1 MAQTHHYLFDTSGTY
16 NDATGSSNFTNVY
29 GSIYSGGLINQCYQ
43 IASYNLMD
51 SVNAYTSANLLPTS
65 GAFSVAFWIKSWGT
79 GSGGGTALQLGTT
92 GIFFRGYAKYN
103 EFAVGQ
109 TTPTFQTKSVYSAFD
124 NVTWHHLAFV
134 YNGSTWT
141 IYVNGSVP
149 TQYGTNFTPNSA
161 TYNASTQFQIAG
173 DVSGGGYY
181 IDDLRVYNS
190 AIDSTEV
197 TFLYNG
203 GSGTQ
208 SDSGGGGGGS
218 ATQLSVVTQPTR
230 SYSTKNI
237 ATQPVV
243 NLLTSGGTVDGSAT
257 NTVFANVVSGAGAIG
272 GSTSVSATS
281 GVATFSGL
289 SVTGFG
295 PIGLGFTASG
305 LTAAYAT
312 SFLVD
317 IPVPVRPIRSETSGL
332 IPTSGQLQIG
342 ELAIN
347 IADQKG
353 YVKKADGTIA
363 TVWQAGSSLTSG
375 YVTSGYIGNAAVVS
389 GSIGSGQI
397 GTFHLASGVGGGGA
411 SLTSGSVT
419 SGYIGNAAIVS
430 GSVGSGQIGTIHFS
444 SGSVTKFTSSASAP
458 SSPSE
463 GDRWYYTTDGI
474 LLTYVNDGSSSQ
486 WVQF

>member
-1 MAQTHHYLFDTSGTY
+1 MAQTHHYLFDTATLFTDS
-16 NDATGSSNFTNVY
+16 TGSENFSNSLGTINA
-29 GSIYSGGLINQCYQ
+29 SGKINQGFRFEY
-43 IASYNLMD
+43 IAMMP
-51 SVNAYTSANLLPTS
+51 TSTANNLLPTS
-65 GAFSVAFWIKSWGT
+65 GAFTIAFWMNESFSGAYLQLFNIGDMSVGLFGKDNELTVTQT
-79 GSGGGTALQLGTT
+79 GSGS
-92 GIFFRGYAKYN
+92 
-103 EFAVGQ
+103 
-109 TTPTFQTKSVYSAFD
+109 FQITKSGGSYAHYIIS
-124 NVTWHHLAFV
+124 T
-134 YNGSTWT
+134 NGSGTWT
-141 IYVNGSVP
+141 VYKNNVSQVLTG
-149 TQYGTNFTPNSA
+149 TQWTPNA
-161 TYNASTQFQIAG
+161 TTYNSTSDF
-173 DVSGGGYY
+173 SFNGGGNGDPVL
-181 IDDLRVYNS
+181 IDDLRIYNEVIDGTERAFIYNS
-190 AIDSTEV
+190 
-197 TFLYNG
+197 

-218 ATQLSVVTQPTR
+218 ATQLSVLTQPTR

-243 NLLTSGGTVDGSAT
+243 NLLTSGGTVDGAAT
-257 NTVFANVVSGAGAIG
+257 NTVFANVVSGAATIG

-289 SVTGFG
+289 SITGFG

-305 LTAAYAT
+305 LTAAYT
-312 SFLVD
+312 NTFLVD

-363 TVWQAGSSLTSG
+363 TVWQAG
-375 YVTSGYIGNAAVVS
+375 
-389 GSIGSGQI
+389 
-397 GTFHLASGVGGGGA
+397 GA
-411 SLTSGSVT
+411 SLASGSVT
-419 SGYIGNAAIVS
+419 SGFIGNAAVVS

-444 SGSVTKFTSSASAP
+444 SGSVAKFTSSSSAP

-463 GDRWYYTTDGI
+463 GDRWYYTDDGV

>member
-1 MAQTHHYLFDTSGTY
+1 MAQTHHYLFDT
-16 NDATGSSNFTNVY
+16 ATGFNDSTGSDNFSNSLGTINA
-29 GSIYSGGLINQCYQ
+29 SGKINQGFRFEY
-43 IASYNLMD
+43 ITMMP
-51 SVNAYTSANLLPTS
+51 TSTANNLLPTS
-65 GAFSVAFWIKSWGT
+65 GAFTIAFWMNENFGGYYLQLFNIGDMNVGLFGKDNELTVAQT
-79 GSGGGTALQLGTT
+79 GSSS
-92 GIFFRGYAKYN
+92 
-103 EFAVGQ
+103 
-109 TTPTFQTKSVYSAFD
+109 FQITKSGGSYAHYIIS
-124 NVTWHHLAFV
+124 T
-134 YNGSTWT
+134 NGSGTWT
-141 IYVNGSVP
+141 IYKNNVSQTP
-149 TQYGTNFTPNSA
+149 TGTSNWTPNA
-161 TYNASTQFQIAG
+161 TTYNSTSDF
-173 DVSGGGYY
+173 SFNGGGNGDPVF
-181 IDDLRVYNS
+181 IDDLRIYNEV
-190 AIDSTEV
+190 IDSTERA
-197 TFLYNG
+197 FIYNSG
-203 GSGTQ
+203 TGTQ

-218 ATQLSVVTQPTR
+218 ATQLSVLTQPTR
-230 SYSTKNI
+230 SYSTRNI
-237 ATQPVV
+237 PTQPVI
-243 NLLTSGGTVDGSAT
+243 NLLTSGGTVDGAAT

-317 IPVPVRPIRSETSGL
+317 IPIPIRPIRSETSGL

-363 TVWQAGSSLTSG
+363 TVWQAGGGASLTSG
-375 YVTSGYIGNAAVVS
+375 SVTSGFIGNAAVVS

-419 SGYIGNAAIVS
+419 SGYIGNAAVVS

-444 SGSVTKFTSSASAP
+444 SGSVAKFTSSSSAP
-458 SSPSE
+458 SSPNE
-463 GDRWYYTTDGI
+463 GDRWYYTTDGV

>member
-1 MAQTHHYLFDTSGTY
+1 MAQTHHYLFDTATLFTDS
-16 NDATGSSNFTNVY
+16 TGSENFSNSLGTINA
-29 GSIYSGGLINQCYQ
+29 SGKINQGFRFEY
-43 IASYNLMD
+43 IAMMP
-51 SVNAYTSANLLPTS
+51 TSTANNLLPTS
-65 GAFSVAFWIKSWGT
+65 GAFTIAFWMNESFSGAYLQLFNIGDMNVGLFGKDNELTVTQT
-79 GSGGGTALQLGTT
+79 GSGS
-92 GIFFRGYAKYN
+92 
-103 EFAVGQ
+103 
-109 TTPTFQTKSVYSAFD
+109 FQITKSGGSYAHYIIS
-124 NVTWHHLAFV
+124 T
-134 YNGSTWT
+134 NGSGTWT
-141 IYVNGSVP
+141 VYKNNVSQVLTG
-149 TQYGTNFTPNSA
+149 TQWTPNA
-161 TYNASTQFQIAG
+161 TTYNSTSDF
-173 DVSGGGYY
+173 SFNGGGNGDPVL
-181 IDDLRVYNS
+181 IDDLRIYNEVIDGTERAFIYNS
-190 AIDSTEV
+190 
-197 TFLYNG
+197 

-218 ATQLSVVTQPTR
+218 ATQLSVLTQPTR

-243 NLLTSGGTVDGSAT
+243 NLLTSGGTVDGAAT
-257 NTVFANVVSGAGAIG
+257 NTVFANVVSGAATIG

-289 SVTGFG
+289 SITGFG

-305 LTAAYAT
+305 LTAAYT
-312 SFLVD
+312 NTFLVD

-363 TVWQAGSSLTSG
+363 TVWQAG
-375 YVTSGYIGNAAVVS
+375 
-389 GSIGSGQI
+389 
-397 GTFHLASGVGGGGA
+397 GA
-411 SLTSGSVT
+411 SLASGSVT
-419 SGYIGNAAIVS
+419 SGFIGNAAVVS

-444 SGSVTKFTSSASAP
+444 SGSVAKFTSSSSAP

-463 GDRWYYTTDGI
+463 GDRWYYTDDGV

>member
-1 MAQTHHYLFDTSGTY
+1 MAQTHHYLFDT
-16 NDATGSSNFTNVY
+16 ATGFNDSTGSDNFVNTTGTINA
-29 GSIYSGGLINQCYQ
+29 SGKINQGFLFEY
-43 IASYNLMD
+43 ITNFP
-51 SVNAYTSANLLPTS
+51 TSTANNLLPTS
-65 GAFSVAFWIKSWGT
+65 GAFTIAFWMNENFGGYGLLLFTVGDMSVSVYGKSSEIGVYQT
-79 GSGGGTALQLGTT
+79 GSGTFYFPRTGGSYTHYIIST
-92 GIFFRGYAKYN
+92 
-103 EFAVGQ
+103 
-109 TTPTFQTKSVYSAFD
+109 
-124 NVTWHHLAFV
+124 
-134 YNGSTWT
+134 NGSGTWT
-141 IYVNGSVP
+141 VYKNNVSQ
-149 TQYGTNFTPNSA
+149 TLTGTSNWTPNA
-161 TYNASTQFQIAG
+161 TTYNSTSDF
-173 DVSGGGYY
+173 SFNGGGNGDPVF
-181 IDDLRVYNS
+181 IDDLRIYNEV
-190 AIDSTEV
+190 IDSTERA
-197 TFLYNG
+197 FIYNS

-208 SDSGGGGGGS
+208 SDSGGGGS
-218 ATQLSVVTQPTR
+218 ATQLSVLTQPTR
-230 SYSTKNI
+230 SYSTRNI

-243 NLLTSGGTVDGSAT
+243 NLLTSGGTVDGAAT

-317 IPVPVRPIRSETSGL
+317 IPVPIRPIRSETSGL

-363 TVWQAGSSLTSG
+363 TVWQAGGGASLTSG
-375 YVTSGYIGNAAVVS
+375 SVTSGFIGNAAVVS

-397 GTFHLASGVGGGGA
+397 GQFHLASGVGGGGA

-419 SGYIGNAAIVS
+419 SGFIGNAAVVS

-444 SGSVTKFTSSASAP
+444 SGSVAKFTSSSSAP

-463 GDRWYYTTDGI
+463 GDRWYYTTDGV

>member
-1 MAQTHHYLFDTSGTY
+1 MAQTHHYLFDTATLFTDS
-16 NDATGSSNFTNVY
+16 TGSENFSNSLGTINA
-29 GSIYSGGLINQCYQ
+29 SGKINQGFRFEY
-43 IASYNLMD
+43 IAMMP
-51 SVNAYTSANLLPTS
+51 TSTANNLLPTS
-65 GAFSVAFWIKSWGT
+65 GAFTIAFWMNESFSGAYLQLFNIGDMNVGLFGKDNELTVAQT
-79 GSGGGTALQLGTT
+79 GSGSFQVIKSGGS
-92 GIFFRGYAKYN
+92 YAHYIIS
-103 EFAVGQ
+103 
-109 TTPTFQTKSVYSAFD
+109 T
-124 NVTWHHLAFV
+124 
-134 YNGSTWT
+134 NGSGTWT
-141 IYVNGSVP
+141 VYKNNVSQVLTG
-149 TQYGTNFTPNSA
+149 TQWTPNA
-161 TYNASTQFQIAG
+161 TTYNSTSDF
-173 DVSGGGYY
+173 SFNGGGNGDPVL
-181 IDDLRVYNS
+181 IDDLRIYNEVIDGTERAFIYNS
-190 AIDSTEV
+190 
-197 TFLYNG
+197 

-218 ATQLSVVTQPTR
+218 ATQLSVLTQPTR

-243 NLLTSGGTVDGSAT
+243 NLLTSGGTVDGAAT
-257 NTVFANVVSGAGAIG
+257 NTVFANVVSGAATIG

-289 SVTGFG
+289 SITGFG

-305 LTAAYAT
+305 LTAAYT
-312 SFLVD
+312 NTFLVD

-363 TVWQAGSSLTSG
+363 TVWQAG
-375 YVTSGYIGNAAVVS
+375 
-389 GSIGSGQI
+389 
-397 GTFHLASGVGGGGA
+397 GA
-411 SLTSGSVT
+411 SLASGSVT
-419 SGYIGNAAIVS
+419 SGFIGNAAVVS

-444 SGSVTKFTSSASAP
+444 SGSVAKFTSSSSAP

-463 GDRWYYTTDGI
+463 GDRWYYTDDGV

>member
-1 MAQTHHYLFDTSGTY
+1 MAQTHHYLFDT
-16 NDATGSSNFTNVY
+16 ATGFNDSTGSENFSNLMGTINA
-29 GSIYSGGLINQCYQ
+29 SGKINQGFRFEY
-43 IASYNLMD
+43 IAMMP
-51 SVNAYTSANLLPTS
+51 TSTANNLLPTS
-65 GAFSVAFWIKSWGT
+65 GAFTIAFWMNENFSGAYLQLFNIGNMSVGLLGKDNELSVEQS
-79 GSGGGTALQLGTT
+79 GSGGFYLQKSG
-92 GIFFRGYAKYN
+92 GSYAHYIIS
-103 EFAVGQ
+103 
-109 TTPTFQTKSVYSAFD
+109 T
-124 NVTWHHLAFV
+124 
-134 YNGSTWT
+134 NGSGTWT
-141 IYVNGSVP
+141 VYKNNVSQVLTG
-149 TQYGTNFTPNSA
+149 TQWTPNA
-161 TYNASTQFQIAG
+161 TTYNSTSDFSFNGGSNG
-173 DVSGGGYY
+173 DPVF
-181 IDDLRVYNS
+181 IDDLRIYNEVIDGTERAFIYNS
-190 AIDSTEV
+190 
-197 TFLYNG
+197 

-230 SYSTKNI
+230 SYSTKSI

-257 NTVFANVVSGAGAIG
+257 NTVFANVVSGAATIG

-289 SVTGFG
+289 SITGFG

-305 LTAAYAT
+305 LTAAYT
-312 SFLVD
+312 NTFLVD

-363 TVWQAGSSLTSG
+363 TVWQAG
-375 YVTSGYIGNAAVVS
+375 
-389 GSIGSGQI
+389 
-397 GTFHLASGVGGGGA
+397 GA
-411 SLTSGSVT
+411 SLASGSVT
-419 SGYIGNAAIVS
+419 SGFIGNAAVVS

-444 SGSVTKFTSSASAP
+444 SGSVAKFTSSSSAP

-463 GDRWYYTTDGI
+463 GDRWYYTDDGV

>member
-1 MAQTHHYLFDTSGTY
+1 MAQTHHYLFDTTTNYTDS
-16 NDATGSSNFTNVY
+16 TGSSNLTNT
-29 GSIYSGGLINQCYQ
+29 GSASINSSGKINQC
-43 IASYNLMD
+43 INMNGYNA
-51 SVNAYTSANLLPTS
+51 NGAAYYTSNLLPTS
-65 GAFSVAFWIKSWGT
+65 GNFTIAFWLWSDSFDYQNNIIRIQPSVFTNGLLIQWFGKSNQLSFLDN
-79 GSGGGTALQLGTT
+79 SGGN
-92 GIFFRGYAKYN
+92 FYVPSF
-103 EFAVGQ
+103 
-109 TTPTFQTKSVYSAFD
+109 TKSAWQHVIISWDGSNWQIYRNNSLLTKTGTLFSPNA
-124 NVTWHHLAFV
+124 NTYGSITPFV
-134 YNGSTWT
+134 IDYGST
-141 IYVNGSVP
+141 
-149 TQYGTNFTPNSA
+149 
-161 TYNASTQFQIAG
+161 TYNIRL
-173 DVSGGGYY
+173 
-181 IDDLRVYNS
+181 DDLRIYDEAIDGTERSFIYNS
-190 AIDSTEV
+190 
-197 TFLYNG
+197 

-208 SDSGGGGGGS
+208 ANSGGGGGGS

-243 NLLTSGGTVDGSAT
+243 NLLTSGGTVDGAAT
-257 NTVFANVVSGAGAIG
+257 NTVFANVVSGAGTIG

-289 SVTGFG
+289 SITGFG

-363 TVWQAGSSLTSG
+363 TVWQAG
-375 YVTSGYIGNAAVVS
+375 
-389 GSIGSGQI
+389 GS
-397 GTFHLASGVGGGGA
+397 

-419 SGYIGNAAIVS
+419 SGFIGNAAVVS

-444 SGSVTKFTSSASAP
+444 SGSVAKFTSSSSAP

-463 GDRWYYTTDGI
+463 GDRWYYTDDGV

>member
-1 MAQTHHYLFDTSGTY
+1 MAQTHHYLFDT
-16 NDATGSSNFTNVY
+16 ATGFNDSTGSDNFVNTTGTINA
-29 GSIYSGGLINQCYQ
+29 SGKINQGFRFEY
-43 IASYNLMD
+43 LGMMP
-51 SVNAYTSANLLPTS
+51 TSTANNLLPTS
-65 GAFSVAFWIKSWGT
+65 GAFTIAFWMNENFGGAGLLLFTVGDMSVAVYGKSSEIGVYQT
-79 GSGGGTALQLGTT
+79 GSGTFYFPRTGGTYTHYIIST
-92 GIFFRGYAKYN
+92 
-103 EFAVGQ
+103 
-109 TTPTFQTKSVYSAFD
+109 
-124 NVTWHHLAFV
+124 
-134 YNGSTWT
+134 NGSGTWT
-141 IYVNGSVP
+141 AYKNNVSQ
-149 TQYGTNFTPNSA
+149 TLTGTSNWTPNA
-161 TYNASTQFQIAG
+161 TTYNSTSDF
-173 DVSGGGYY
+173 SFNGGGNGDPVF
-181 IDDLRVYNS
+181 IDDLRIYNEV
-190 AIDSTEV
+190 IDSTERS
-197 TFLYNG
+197 FIYNS

-218 ATQLSVVTQPTR
+218 ATQLSVLTQPTR
-230 SYSTKNI
+230 SYSTRNI

-243 NLLTSGGTVDGSAT
+243 NLLTSGGTVDGAAT
-257 NTVFANVVSGAGAIG
+257 NTVFANVVSGTGAIG

-317 IPVPVRPIRSETSGL
+317 IPVPIRPIRSETSGL

-347 IADQKG
+347 IVDQKG

-363 TVWQAGSSLTSG
+363 TVWQPSTL
-375 YVTSGYIGNAAVVS
+375 N
-389 GSIGSGQI
+389 
-397 GTFHLASGVGGGGA
+397 
-411 SLTSGSVT
+411 SGSVT
-419 SGYIGNAAIVS
+419 SGFIGNAAVVS

-444 SGSVTKFTSSASAP
+444 SGSVAKFTSSSSAP
-458 SSPSE
+458 SSPNE
-463 GDRWYYTTDGI
+463 GDRWYYTDDGV

>member
-1 MAQTHHYLFDTSGTY
+1 MAQTHHYLFDT
-16 NDATGSSNFTNVY
+16 ATGFNDSTGSENFSNSLGTINA
-29 GSIYSGGLINQCYQ
+29 SGKINQGFRFEY
-43 IASYNLMD
+43 LTMMP
-51 SVNAYTSANLLPTS
+51 TSTANNLLPTS
-65 GAFSVAFWIKSWGT
+65 GAFTIAFWMNENFGGYYLQLFNIGDMSVGLFGKDNELTVTQT
-79 GSGGGTALQLGTT
+79 GSGS
-92 GIFFRGYAKYN
+92 
-103 EFAVGQ
+103 
-109 TTPTFQTKSVYSAFD
+109 FQITKSGGSYAHYIIS
-124 NVTWHHLAFV
+124 T
-134 YNGSTWT
+134 NGSGTWT
-141 IYVNGSVP
+141 VYKNNVSQVLTG
-149 TQYGTNFTPNSA
+149 TQWTPNA
-161 TYNASTQFQIAG
+161 TTYNSTSDF
-173 DVSGGGYY
+173 SFNGGGNGDPVF
-181 IDDLRVYNS
+181 IDDLRIYNEVIDGTERAFIYNS
-190 AIDSTEV
+190 
-197 TFLYNG
+197 

-230 SYSTKNI
+230 SYSTKSI

-243 NLLTSGGTVDGSAT
+243 NLLTSGGTVDGAAT
-257 NTVFANVVSGAGAIG
+257 NTVFANVVSGAATIG

-289 SVTGFG
+289 SITGFG

-305 LTAAYAT
+305 LTAAYT
-312 SFLVD
+312 NTFLVD

-363 TVWQAGSSLTSG
+363 TVWQAG
-375 YVTSGYIGNAAVVS
+375 
-389 GSIGSGQI
+389 
-397 GTFHLASGVGGGGA
+397 GA
-411 SLTSGSVT
+411 SLASGSVT
-419 SGYIGNAAIVS
+419 SGFIGNAAVVS

-444 SGSVTKFTSSASAP
+444 SGSVAKFTSSSSAP

-463 GDRWYYTTDGI
+463 GDRWYYTDDGV

>member
-1 MAQTHHYLFDTSGTY
+1 MAQTHHYLFDT
-16 NDATGSSNFTNVY
+16 ATGFNDSTGSDNFSNSLGTINA
-29 GSIYSGGLINQCYQ
+29 SGKINQGFRFEY
-43 IASYNLMD
+43 LTMMP
-51 SVNAYTSANLLPTS
+51 TSTANNLLPTS
-65 GAFSVAFWIKSWGT
+65 GAFTIAFWMNENFGGAYLQLFNIGDMNVGLFGKDNELTVAQT
-79 GSGGGTALQLGTT
+79 GSGS
-92 GIFFRGYAKYN
+92 
-103 EFAVGQ
+103 
-109 TTPTFQTKSVYSAFD
+109 FQITKSGGSYAHYIIS
-124 NVTWHHLAFV
+124 T
-134 YNGSTWT
+134 NGSGTWT
-141 IYVNGSVP
+141 IYKNNVLQTP
-149 TQYGTNFTPNSA
+149 TGTSNWTPNA
-161 TYNASTQFQIAG
+161 TTYNSTSDF
-173 DVSGGGYY
+173 SFNGGGNGDPVF
-181 IDDLRVYNS
+181 IDDLRIYNEVIDATERAFIYNS
-190 AIDSTEV
+190 GT
-197 TFLYNG
+197 
-203 GSGTQ
+203 GTQ

-218 ATQLSVVTQPTR
+218 ATQLSVLTQPTR
-230 SYSTKNI
+230 SYSTRNI
-237 ATQPVV
+237 PTQPVV
-243 NLLTSGGTVDGSAT
+243 NLLTSGGTVDGAAT
-257 NTVFANVVSGAGAIG
+257 NTVFANVVSGAGTIG

-317 IPVPVRPIRSETSGL
+317 IPVPIRPIRSETSGL

-363 TVWQAGSSLTSG
+363 TVWQPSTLNSGS
-375 YVTSGYIGNAAVVS
+375 VTSGFIGNAAVVS

-397 GTFHLASGVGGGGA
+397 GQFHLASGVGGGGA

-419 SGYIGNAAIVS
+419 SGYIGNAAVVS

-444 SGSVTKFTSSASAP
+444 SGSVAKFTSSSSAP

-463 GDRWYYTTDGI
+463 GDRWYYTTDGV

>member
-1 MAQTHHYLFDTSGTY
+1 MAQTHHYLFDTATNYTDS
-16 NDATGSSNFTNVY
+16 TGSSNLTNT
-29 GSIYSGGLINQCYQ
+29 GSASINSSGKINQC
-43 IASYNLMD
+43 INMNGF
-51 SVNAYTSANLLPTS
+51 NANGAAYSSTNLLPTS
-65 GAFSVAFWIKSWGT
+65 GNFTIAFWFWTDSTDYQNTLIRILPSVF
-79 GSGGGTALQLGTT
+79 TT
-92 GIFFRGYAKYN
+92 GLLIQWFGKTAELGFLENSTGNFYVPSFTGNTWQHVIVSWDGANWQIYRNNSLLTKTGTLFSPNANTYSSI
-103 EFAVGQ
+103 
-109 TTPTFQTKSVYSAFD
+109 TPFTVDY
-124 NVTWHHLAFV
+124 
-134 YNGSTWT
+134 GST
-141 IYVNGSVP
+141 
-149 TQYGTNFTPNSA
+149 
-161 TYNASTQFQIAG
+161 TYNNR
-173 DVSGGGYY
+173 
-181 IDDLRVYNS
+181 IDDLRIYDE
-190 AIDSTEV
+190 AIDSTERA
-197 TFLYNG
+197 FIYNS

-230 SYSTKNI
+230 SYSTKSI

-257 NTVFANVVSGAGAIG
+257 NTVFANVVSGAGTIG

-289 SVTGFG
+289 SITGFG

-305 LTAAYAT
+305 LTAAYANT
-312 SFLVD
+312 FLVD

-363 TVWQAGSSLTSG
+363 TVWQAG
-375 YVTSGYIGNAAVVS
+375 
-389 GSIGSGQI
+389 
-397 GTFHLASGVGGGGA
+397 GA
-411 SLTSGSVT
+411 SLASGSVT
-419 SGYIGNAAIVS
+419 SGFIGNAAVVS

-444 SGSVTKFTSSASAP
+444 SGSVAKFTSSSSAP

-463 GDRWYYTTDGI
+463 GDRWYYTDDGV

>member
-1 MAQTHHYLFDTSGTY
+1 MAQTHHYLFDTATLFTDS
-16 NDATGSSNFTNVY
+16 TGSDNFSNSLGT
-29 GSIYSGGLINQCYQ
+29 IDASGKINQGFRFEY
-43 IASYNLMD
+43 LTMMP
-51 SVNAYTSANLLPTS
+51 TSTANNLLPTS
-65 GAFSVAFWIKSWGT
+65 GAFTIAFWMNENFGGAYLQLFNIGNMNVGLLGKSNELSVEQT
-79 GSGGGTALQLGTT
+79 GSGGFYLQKSG
-92 GIFFRGYAKYN
+92 GSYAHYIIS
-103 EFAVGQ
+103 
-109 TTPTFQTKSVYSAFD
+109 T
-124 NVTWHHLAFV
+124 
-134 YNGSTWT
+134 NGSGTWT
-141 IYVNGSVP
+141 VYKNNVSQVLTG
-149 TQYGTNFTPNSA
+149 TQWTPNA
-161 TYNASTQFQIAG
+161 TTYNSTSDF
-173 DVSGGGYY
+173 SFNGGGNGDPVL
-181 IDDLRVYNS
+181 IDDLRIYNEVIDGTERSFIYNS
-190 AIDSTEV
+190 
-197 TFLYNG
+197 

-208 SDSGGGGGGS
+208 SDSGGGGGS
-218 ATQLSVVTQPTR
+218 ATQLSVTTQPTR

-243 NLLTSGGTVDGSAT
+243 NLLTSGGTVDGAAT
-257 NTVFANVVSGAGAIG
+257 NTVFANVVSGAGTIG

-289 SVTGFG
+289 SITGFG

-444 SGSVTKFTSSASAP
+444 SGSVSKFTSSASAP

>member
-1 MAQTHHYLFDTSGTY
+1 MR
-16 NDATGSSNFTNVY
+16 
-29 GSIYSGGLINQCYQ
+29 I
-43 IASYNLMD
+43 
-51 SVNAYTSANLLPTS
+51 
-65 GAFSVAFWIKSWGT
+65 
-79 GSGGGTALQLGTT
+79 
-92 GIFFRGYAKYN
+92 YN
-103 EFAVGQ
+103 EV
-109 TTPTFQTKSVYSAFD
+109 
-124 NVTWHHLAFV
+124 
-134 YNGSTWT
+134 
-141 IYVNGSVP
+141 
-149 TQYGTNFTPNSA
+149 
-161 TYNASTQFQIAG
+161 
-173 DVSGGGYY
+173 
-181 IDDLRVYNS
+181 
-190 AIDSTEV
+190 IDSTERA
-197 TFLYNG
+197 FIYNS

-243 NLLTSGGTVDGSAT
+243 NLLTSGGTVDGAAT
-257 NTVFANVVSGAGAIG
+257 NTVFANVVSGAGTIG

-289 SVTGFG
+289 SITGFG

-305 LTAAYAT
+305 LTAAYT
-312 SFLVD
+312 NTFLVD

-363 TVWQAGSSLTSG
+363 TVWQAGTSLTSG
-375 YVTSGYIGNAAVVS
+375 Y
-389 GSIGSGQI
+389 
-397 GTFHLASGVGGGGA
+397 
-411 SLTSGSVT
+411 VT

-444 SGSVTKFTSSASAP
+444 SGSVAKFTSSSSAP

-463 GDRWYYTTDGI
+463 GDRWYYTDDGV